1 MSTHSHAL
9 ARLFLITGA
18 LVACGAEEAPS
29 KAAPEK
35 PAALAAPAK
44 PATPDTLPNGIVLA
58 LAQFETEKGD
68 DGKDKFLPG
77 PARLEF

>member
-1 MSTHSHAL
+1 MSTRSHAL

-29 KAAPEK
+29 KAAPERSAAAEA
-35 PAALAAPAK
+35 PAAPAAAAK

-58 LAQFETEKGD
+58 LAQFVT
-68 DGKDKFLPG
+68 
-77 PARLEF
+77 